1 MRIFLTG
8 FMGAGKS
15 TVGRLLAAR
24 LGAIFVDLDDEIE
37 RVTGKSIRQLFA
49 EGGEAHFRR
58 VESDVLGA
66 LVRALPEQGVVA
78 TGGGTA
84 AQPANLRF
92 LKTHGL
98 VVWLHPSFA
107 TLAARI
113 GESGKADRPLF
124 ETESQALELYRSR
137 LPAYRQA
144 DLEVK
149 VANDEAPEEVAARI
163 SFLLQRRRA

>member
-15 TVGRLLAAR
+15 TVGRLLSDR
-24 LGAIFVDLDDEIE
+24 LGVPFLDLDEEIE
-37 RVTGKSIRQLFA
+37 RGTGKTIREIFV
-49 EGGEAHFRR
+49 EGGEGLFRR
-58 VESDVLGA
+58 IEADVLVTLG
-66 LVRALPEQGVVA
+66 RALPEGGVIA

-92 LKTHGL
+92 MKTQGL

-107 TLAARI
+107 TLATRI
-113 GESGKADRPLF
+113 GELGKADRPLF
-124 ETESQALELYRSR
+124 ETESQALELYRHR

-144 DLEVK
+144 DLEVS
-149 VANDEAPEEVAARI
+149 VANDEAAEEVAARLA
-163 SFLLQRRRA
+163 FLLQRRRA